1 MSKRKILK
9 AVLAALS
16 VLLSAAKTIEKMG
29 KQPELDGKTKHKA

>member
-16 VLLSAAKTIEKMG
+16 VILSVAKTIEKMG
-29 KQPELDGKTKHKA
+29 RQPESDGKTKRKV